1 MEAVHFTTSYDRS
14 DALVMSSCLDAAG
27 VPNWVFGAELISINP
42 FHEIAFGGYRVFV
55 QRTDLDAALAVI
67 REARMKPLLEGER
80 LSKHHIM
87 TPHLLITVMTLHL
100 WIWAFPLRRYVWHSV

>member
-1 MEAVHFTTSYDRS
+1 
-14 DALVMSSCLDAAG
+14 
-27 VPNWVFGAELISINP
+27 
-42 FHEIAFGGYRVFV
+42 
-55 QRTDLDAALAVI
+55 
-67 REARMKPLLEGER
+67 MKPLLEGER